1 MATQFIQCQQIEF
14 SAVAPSASGTP
25 TVQTAALV
33 MVIDDDPN
41 LTTTVSDCLSAAGI
55 RTLRCHTSEEA
66 FQGVHHATPNLVIA
80 DVVLGG
86 HSGLELC
93 QQLRREAGMLDV
105 PWMFL
110 SGGQI
115 PDIIRRPH
123 DFGVAYYVRKPF
135 DPKVLLE
142 LAEKAMHSPANSLAT
157 LRR

>member
-1 MATQFIQCQQIEF
+1 MSTQFVQCQQLEF
-14 SAVAPSASGTP
+14 STVAPSTNGAAI
-25 TVQTAALV
+25 VQNSALV
-33 MVIDDDPN
+33 MVIDDDPA
-41 LTTTVSDCLSAAGI
+41 LTITVSHCLSTAGI

-86 HSGLELC
+86 QSGLDLC
-93 QQLRREAGMLDV
+93 QRLRREAGMLDV

-123 DFGVAYYVRKPF
+123 DFGAAYYLRKPF
-135 DPKVLLE
+135 DSRVLVE
-142 LAEKAMHSPANSLAT
+142 LAEKAIRSPISAVAKSHS
-157 LRR
+157 